1 MATRPELHIAVAKT
15 KNKASDYND
24 NFDMMMDFIDDTLDE
39 CKDYVDDFMPEV
51 TGQAGKVLTTD
62 GTNTTWGV
70 AVPIGT
76 VEYYGGSVAPSG
88 WLVCDGSAVSR
99 TTYAALFSAIGTSF
113 GSGDGSTTF
122 NLPNLIN
129 KFAEGHTT
137 VGTVKAAGLPNITGD
152 ARFCAWAST
161 GATGAL
167 SQTAYNYGFTQGGS
181 SGGIAVYNSSLM
193 KLDASLSSSIYGNS
207 TTVQPPA
214 LTLLP
219 IIKY

>member
-1 MATRPELHIAVAKT
+1 MATRPTLHRAIEKT
-15 KNKASDYND
+15 KNTASDYND
-24 NFDMMMDFIDDTLDE
+24 NFDMMMDFIDDSIDE
-39 CKDYVDDFMPEV
+39 AKGYVDDFMPEV

-62 GTNTTWGV
+62 GTNTSWGV

-88 WLVCDGSAVSR
+88 WLVCDGSAISR

-137 VGTVKAAGLPNITGD
+137 VGTVKNAGLPNITGTIHFAAGAGGPIGSD
-152 ARFCAWAST
+152 GAFTYGAYGTAFGSVQNPQANDLYFYLNASR
-161 GATGAL
+161 
-167 SQTAYNYGFTQGGS
+167 S
-181 SGGIAVYNSSLM
+181 SG
-193 KLDASLSSSIYGNS
+193 IYGAS
-207 TTVQPPA
+207 STVQPPA
-214 LTLLP
+214 VTMLP